1 MRGHDLYNS
10 VIKPWIEK
18 KIKQTINEKIRIF
31 KESHQ
36 GTAIKEYKDNL
47 FKEFGTHKGLKEAID
62 FHFYNNKPLPLILPN
77 QTADKISA
85 LFS

>member
-1 MRGHDLYNS
+1 M
-10 VIKPWIEK
+10 K
-18 KIKQTINEKIRIF
+18 KIRVF

-36 GTAIKEYKDNL
+36 NTEIKDYKNNL

-62 FHFYNNKPLPLILPN
+62 FHFYNNKPIPLTLPN
-77 QTADKISA
+77 QTVTKIST